1 MTRSVSRPVVCGIAA
16 DGAEVAEHHRV
27 RRAVFV
33 TEQRIFTDN
42 DVDAHDARDDVL
54 HVVARIG
61 DGIVGT
67 VRLFPLDPATGLWQG
82 DRLAV
87 LEGWR
92 TAGAGAPLV
101 RFAVAAAAA
110 RGGRRM
116 LAHVQPGNRR
126 FFERLGWTAGATEEY
141 AGHPHVLMTIALVPA
156 TGSAHDLGHDEA
168 PVRDEAGPQLGR

>member
-1 MTRSVSRPVVCGIAA
+1 MTRSVSRPVVCGIADDEA
-16 DGAEVAEHHRV
+16 AVAGHHRV

-33 TEQRIFTDN
+33 AEQGIFAGS

-54 HVVARIG
+54 HVVARVG

-87 LEGWR
+87 LDGWR

-110 RGGRRM
+110 RGGRAM
-116 LAHVQPGNRR
+116 VAHVQPGNRR
-126 FFERLGWTAGATEEY
+126 FFERLGWTAGPTEIY
-141 AGHPHVLMTIALVPA
+141 AGHPHVLMTIALVA
-156 TGSAHDLGHDEA
+156 RSADDLGHDQPA
-168 PVRDEAGPQLGR
+168 ARDEAGPQLGR